1 MRLQYPTNINIIR
14 VPCTGKLDILHI
26 LRAFEK
32 GADGVY
38 AVGCLEGDC
47 HYNTGNLRA
56 RKRVEQAAGI
66 LDTVGVGGE
75 RVQMRNLSSGEGPL
89 FVKYAIEMVQKIKE
103 LGPNPLK
110 TAMAELYKQRNT
122 VLEMKGNVP

>member
-1 MRLQYPTNINIIR
+1 MRLAYPSSIKIIS
-14 VPCTGKLDILHI
+14 VPCTGRVDLIHL

-38 AVGCLEGDC
+38 LAGCLEGEC
-47 HYNTGNLRA
+47 HFVEGNLRA

-75 RVQMRNLSSGEGPL
+75 RVRIYNMSSTEAGRFAEVAL
-89 FVKYAIEMVQKIKE
+89 EMHERISA
-103 LGPNPLK
+103 LGPNPIK
-110 TAMAELYKQRNT
+110 VNRKRQAA
-122 VLEMKGNVP
+122 

>member
-14 VPCTGKLDILHI
+14 VPCTGKVDTLHI

-38 AVGCLEGDC
+38 AVGCMEGDC

-56 RKRVEQAAGI
+56 RKRIEQAARI
-66 LDTVGVGGE
+66 LDIVGVGGE

-89 FVKYAIEMVQKIKE
+89 FVKYAGEIVEKIKD

-110 TAMAELYKQRNT
+110 KAKSEIKKEKNAA
-122 VLEMKGNVP
+122 

>member
-38 AVGCLEGDC
+38 AVGCMEGDC

-56 RKRVEQAAGI
+56 RKRVEQAAKI
-66 LDTVGVGGE
+66 LDTVGVGGQ

-89 FVKYAIEMVQKIKE
+89 FVKYAKEIVEKIKE

-110 TAMAELYKQRNT
+110 QAKAGIQKEKSAA
-122 VLEMKGNVP
+122 

>member
-14 VPCTGKLDILHI
+14 VPCTGKVDILHI

-38 AVGCLEGDC
+38 AVGCMEGDC

-56 RKRVEQAAGI
+56 RKRVEQAAKI
-66 LDTVGVGGE
+66 LDTVGVGGK

-89 FVKYAIEMVQKIKE
+89 FVKFAKEIVEQIKD

-110 TAMAELYKQRNT
+110 QAKADIQKEKNAA
-122 VLEMKGNVP
+122 

>member
-14 VPCTGKLDILHI
+14 VPCTGKVDILHI

-38 AVGCLEGDC
+38 AVGCMEGDC
-47 HYNTGNLRA
+47 HFNTGNLRA
-56 RKRVEQAAGI
+56 RKRVEQAAKI
-66 LDTVGVGGE
+66 LDTVGVGGK

-89 FVKYAIEMVQKIKE
+89 FVKFAKEIVEQIKE

-110 TAMAELYKQRNT
+110 QAKADIQKEKNAA
-122 VLEMKGNVP
+122 